1 MGIRSFTSIPRD
13 LVEWGRFFAG
23 TAVLPDPNSV
33 GSGSIQDLAVTYAK
47 IQNVTTDRLLG
58 RDTSPAGQVQEIVVT
73 GGLEFTGSGGI
84 QRSALTGD
92 VTASAGSTTTTIAAN
107 AVSDA
112 QFRTSAA
119 TSIVGRASGTTGNVA
134 DIAAGSDGHYLRRA
148 SGALSFGAIA
158 DADLPATIARDTE
171 VTAAIAALNLASGTY
186 TPTLTGVANIDA
198 LTAYSCQYLRVGSVV
213 TVSGRLDADATA
225 GALTSVGISLPIASD
240 LANANELGGTAYCSE
255 LAAQGAAIFADA
267 ANNRAQMQWV
277 AVDTA
282 DRPMFFTFSYRII

>member
-1 MGIRSFTSIPRD
+1 MPIRSFKAIPRD
-13 LVEWGRFFAG
+13 LVEWGRFFAA
-23 TAVLPDPNSV
+23 TPVVPDPDSV
-33 GSGSIQDLAVTYAK
+33 GNGTIQDLAVTYAK

-58 RDTSPAGQVQEIVVT
+58 RDTSPAGQVQEIVVS

-92 VTASAGSTTTTIAAN
+92 VTATAGSNATTIANN
-107 AVSDA
+107 AVTDA
-112 QFRTSAA
+112 KFRTSAA
-119 TSIVGRASGTTGNVA
+119 TSIVGRSAGTTGNVA

-158 DADLPATIARDTE
+158 DADIPSTIARDTE
-171 VTAAIAALNLASGTY
+171 VTAAISALNLASGTY

-198 LTAYSCQYLRVGSVV
+198 TTAYACQYLRVGSVV

-225 GALTSVGISLPIASD
+225 AALTSIGISLPIASN
-240 LANANELGGTAYCSE
+240 LASSNECAGTAFCSE

-277 AVDTA
+277 AVDITS
-282 DRPMFFTFSYRII
+282 RPMFFSFTYQII